1 MICPHCNKE
10 VKPTDPNIQLMQRKY
25 HLGCLIEHLKNR
37 KENQVASTEP
47 AVKSLQR

>member
-10 VKPTDPNIQLMQRKY
+10 VRPTDANIQLMQRKY

-37 KENQVASTEP
+37 KEQTVASTQQTTQP
-47 AVKSLQR
+47 QQR